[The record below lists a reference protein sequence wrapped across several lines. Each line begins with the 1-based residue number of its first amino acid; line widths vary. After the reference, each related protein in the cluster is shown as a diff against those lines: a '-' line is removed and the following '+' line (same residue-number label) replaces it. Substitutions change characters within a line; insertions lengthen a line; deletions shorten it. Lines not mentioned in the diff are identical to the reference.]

1 MHLTSHAEVL
11 ASTIRESRNGQQG
24 KAYYRGQSVT
34 DTIDQYAK
42 VWRHFFQEHED
53 TRTTVRRRQVFQDLI
68 RALLSDNERIIA
80 ELLNLQETMP
90 QMAAWKRYGSTLLDP
105 RNQQIMYA
113 VAALDLITN
122 VVAHAIFLA
131 GKSITLIDREATLE
145 KQTRAVADEYAA
157 RSALRKQEAE
167 SQKSLKLAQYR
178 IEILIP
184 SLLDANVKTAIPET
198 RAAFEIEA
206 TTDDYSSQGLRQ
218 RITMIQGSNWLGNL
232 VFDSTDFFPLQRLAA
247 KWLVVDESEEAACK
261 GDELRRTLE
270 ELQAE
275 NFLSQQE
282 NVELRT
288 ALDRLKQEHEHL
300 AQRAEMIVNDLCE
313 KQANHRAEA
322 RDEHGAIYGNTTVNG
337 TGTAVLGNIVHNLHF
352 PRQSTSVVVTGA

>member
-178 IEILIP
+178 I
-184 SLLDANVKTAIPET
+184 D
-198 RAAFEIEA
+198 
-206 TTDDYSSQGLRQ
+206 
-218 RITMIQGSNWLGNL
+218 
-232 VFDSTDFFPLQRLAA
+232 TDFFPLQRLAA